1 MKRPL
6 SLSLAV
12 LILCASAAL
21 AADPA
26 ITSITPSTL
35 YRTWIGTIEVN
46 GSEFQNGA
54 TLFFGDGLTD
64 AVSGSQTIS
73 TTFVSSTEISGYIRV
88 SHGAILGAVALEV
101 HNPDGGVGTQAA
113 VATVVTAPAQPSVT
127 SVTFDTVPY
136 TASHTSSNPLV
147 LSSNRPQIRGTIAD
161 ASGLSLATI
170 DFKVLVD
177 NVVQYDNPT
186 NANIEI
192 DPGGATATF
201 TFTPPVGTPLKPN
214 GYSGSLKVYINVKDV
229 GGDPGEFQC
238 EYLYI
243 SPEAAAETG
252 AVNSA
257 VPVTTIGDFTAAN
270 PAAVQ
275 VDCKDE
281 TVLGV
286 AVVGSNYVTA
296 QGTFTVPGGRSYIA
310 WDGDRNLASGATVAQ
325 ARAALIQA
333 SAAANGSGSAPVM
346 RPGYS
351 TKLFLFRNITTGRM
365 EKKVKVVKA
374 NLPTTP

>member
-26 ITSITPSTL
+26 ITGVSPATI
-35 YRTWIGTIEVN
+35 YRTWIGTITVS
-46 GSEFQNGA
+46 GSNFQSGA
-54 TLFFGDGLTD
+54 TLFVGDGITHATD
-64 AVSGSQTIS
+64 GTQTIS
-73 TTFVSSTEISGYIRV
+73 TTFVSSSEIKAYIRV
-88 SHGAILGAVALEV
+88 SHGSIPGAHTLQVN
-101 HNPDGGVGTQAA
+101 NPDGGAGTKEAA
-113 VATVVTAPAQPSVT
+113 FTVVSAPAEPSIA
-127 SVTFDTVPY
+127 SVTFDTVAY
-136 TASHTSSNPLV
+136 TASHTSANPLV

-177 NVVQYDNPT
+177 NAVQYDNPT
-186 NANIEI
+186 NANIVI

-333 SAAANGSGSAPVM
+333 SAAANGSGSAPAM